1 MRVVRSVLLVAVL
14 VVCFGSGF
22 VTAQEGTPV
31 ASPVASEAPYD
42 PLALYDALL
51 KATLDQQYWPSGAT
65 SANASPWVNSGDPT
79 LQGTVAAVQITFE
92 GNQSTAL
99 AFAIYPTAAD
109 AQAGLERAATL
120 TAGVA
125 TPVATPSNASDP
137 TVVLDYGNFKVCLIQ
152 VNNVLVDGVALDAQ
166 SAIVI
171 AKAGVE
177 HVRNVASVVPTGSA
191 TPEASTQVF
200 GEITPDQLSQRLLV
214 ATFAGAGVPANLT
227 NPQVAAWTDESD
239 SDLIGTVSAATVSF
253 TGGDNQ
259 IAFLVFP
266 NATAAKQRLIET
278 AAEERAN
285 GADFTERDDLDY
297 PAVITVNGT
306 DLLCVL
312 QVDYVL
318 VAANSTIQNGHADAA
333 LTEALT
339 LALAGADHLVKL
351 ATAT

>member
-1 MRVVRSVLLVAVL
+1 MRVVRSVLFVVL
-14 VVCFGSGF
+14 LMVCFSRGI

-65 SANASPWVNSGDPT
+65 SATASPWANSSDPT

-125 TPVATPSNASDP
+125 TPVATPSNASIP

-152 VNNVLVDGVALDAQ
+152 VNNVLVDGAALDAQ
-166 SAIVI
+166 SAVAI
-171 AKAGVE
+171 AEAGVE
-177 HVRNVASVVPTGSA
+177 HLKNVASVVPVGSA
-191 TPEASTQVF
+191 TPEASTQAF
-200 GEITPDQLSQRLLV
+200 GAVTPEQLSQRLLV
-214 ATFAGAGVPANLT
+214 APFAGAGLPSTLT
-227 NPQVAAWTDESD
+227 NPQVAAWTDTSD

-253 TGGDNQ
+253 TGGDNL
-259 IAFLVFP
+259 IAYLLFP
-266 NATAAKQRLIET
+266 TSTAAKQRLIEKS
-278 AAEERAN
+278 AEQRTS
-285 GADFTERDDLDY
+285 GVTVTERDDLDF

-306 DLLCVL
+306 DVLCVL
-312 QVDYVL
+312 QVDYAL
-318 VAANSTIQNGHADAA
+318 VAANSTIANGNTDAA
-333 LTEALT
+333 ITEAIS

-351 ATAT
+351 AAA